1 MILIST
7 KYGYILLNQLQHV
20 SQGLEAIWGVEVD
33 PSHRSKNARQV
44 CGGCCIAGNSC
55 GLPMP
60 SASSEFKAPN
70 FWDFSMLT
78 CKVDE
83 GGKLMKPV
91 FLDSKQRKDEVF
103 VGFYD
108 GAFPFSTKEWF
119 PFISPGLLSKGFIY
133 IWSS

>member
-44 CGGCCIAGNSC
+44 CGECCIAGNSC

-70 FWDFSMLT
+70 FWDFSNVDVQGWWGWKTYET
-78 CKVDE
+78 C
-83 GGKLMKPV
+83 
-91 FLDSKQRKDEVF
+91 
-103 VGFYD
+103 
-108 GAFPFSTKEWF
+108 
-119 PFISPGLLSKGFIY
+119 LLG
-133 IWSS
+133 